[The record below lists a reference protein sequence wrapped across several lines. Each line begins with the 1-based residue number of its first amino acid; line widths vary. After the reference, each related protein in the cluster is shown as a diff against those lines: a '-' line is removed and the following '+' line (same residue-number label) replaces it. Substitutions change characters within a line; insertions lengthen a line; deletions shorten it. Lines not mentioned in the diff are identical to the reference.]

1 MIDPYLIDFVR
12 ARPITALV
20 SANFITLS
28 MVNDLI
34 DELPRLISES
44 DTHVSQLAL
53 MIVSRLSETMPQS
66 MEKVRLVV

>member
-1 MIDPYLIDFVR
+1 
-12 ARPITALV
+12 
-20 SANFITLS
+20 

-66 MEKVRLVV
+66 MEKVRLVLCVMARVWSGSVLVVVVFSLTIQHLEN

>member
-1 MIDPYLIDFVR
+1 
-12 ARPITALV
+12 
-20 SANFITLS
+20 

-66 MEKVRLVV
+66 MEKVRLVVCVCG